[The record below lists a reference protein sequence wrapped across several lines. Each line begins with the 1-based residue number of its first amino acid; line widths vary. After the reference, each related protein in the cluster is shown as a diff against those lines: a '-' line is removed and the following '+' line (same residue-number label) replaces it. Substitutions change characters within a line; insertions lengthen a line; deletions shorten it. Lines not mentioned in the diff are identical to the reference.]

1 MDLQNKQGGRRNSK
15 EISYDFKISVLR
27 EIANGQISTN
37 FASKKYNISRS
48 TLEYWKKKLTNK
60 DMAKKQHSANDEI
73 KRLKRKIEDL
83 EGITDFQK
91 ELIKEFE
98 IEMGKQAAK
107 KLLPERYVLTMKEK
121 IKNLR

>member
-1 MDLQNKQGGRRNSK
+1 
-15 EISYDFKISVLR
+15 
-27 EIANGQISTN
+27 
-37 FASKKYNISRS
+37 
-48 TLEYWKKKLTNK
+48 
-60 DMAKKQHSANDEI
+60 MAKKQHSANDEI